1 MEVPVVGHDENW
13 GQDDHHEDQNIETKK
28 HLVHTWA
35 MTTFKSK
42 KSIIKRY
49 FLALCD
55 EIFDHFLPFYKTY
68 LT

>member
-13 GQDDHHEDQNIETKK
+13 GQDDDHEDQNIETKK

-42 KSIIKRY
+42 KINQYNKMAARES
-49 FLALCD
+49 
-55 EIFDHFLPFYKTY
+55 
-68 LT
+68 